1 MEEARAGRLTV
12 GLRTPR
18 DTVQK
23 LRKSLH
29 EKAKAEPGYRFYSL
43 WDKVC
48 RDDVIEHAYA
58 LCRSHGGA
66 PGVDGMTFEAI
77 EEQGRERWL
86 GNLQDELRS
95 KTYAPQ
101 PLLRVWIPKGNGGER
116 PLGIPTIRDRV
127 VQTAVRLVVE
137 PIFEADLLP
146 EQYAYREGLD
156 AKMAIRR
163 VFFHLTDHGR
173 TEVVDGDLRDY
184 FNTIPHGAMMKCV
197 ARRVV
202 DKTVLSVIKGWMRA
216 PVIERTRHGQR
227 RTAEAKGARRGT
239 PQGGVIS
246 PLLANLY
253 FRRLLLA
260 WRRFGYQAELD
271 GSIVNYAD
279 DFVICCRPGRGQEA
293 RAAFSGLVGRV
304 GLTLNDDKTRLVD
317 AEADRFDF
325 LGYTI
330 GRRYGK
336 DGRSY
341 IGTCPSRKAVS
352 RLIRKVRHETS
363 RRWLSKSAESRVRE
377 LNRLLRGWGAYFNQ
391 GPVLREYA
399 FINRYVGW
407 RLRRWLVRKHKQ
419 RGSGYRRYPDELLYK
434 RLGLFM
440 LPTRRA
446 DPPRAKS

>member
-1 MEEARAGRLTV
+1 M

-29 EKAKAEPGYRFYSL
+29 EKAKAEPGCRFYSL

-58 LCRSHGGA
+58 LCRSNGGA
-66 PGVDGMTFEAI
+66 PGVDGVTFEAI
-77 EEQGRERWL
+77 EEQGRGPWL
-86 GNLQDELRS
+86 GNLQEELRG
-95 KTYAPQ
+95 KVYAPQ
-101 PLLRVWIPKGNGGER
+101 PLLRVWIPKESGGER

-197 ARRVV
+197 ARRVA

-216 PVIERTRHGQR
+216 PVIEQTRHGAH
-227 RTAEAKGARRGT
+227 RTAEAKGTRRGT

-271 GSIVNYAD
+271 ASIVNYGD
-279 DFVICCRPGRGQEA
+279 DFVICCRPGRGKEA
-293 RAAFSGLVGRV
+293 RAAFSDLVVRI
-304 GLTLNDDKTRLVD
+304 GLTLNDEKTRLVD
-317 AEADRFDF
+317 AEVDCFDF

-336 DGRSY
+336 DGRPY
-341 IGTCPSRKAVS
+341 IGTRPSRKAVS
-352 RLIRKVRHETS
+352 RLIRRVRHETS

-399 FINRYVGW
+399 LINRYVGW
-407 RLRRWLVRKHKQ
+407 RLRRWLVRKHKR
-419 RGSGYRRYPDELLYK
+419 RGSGYRRYPDKDLYEK
-434 RLGLFM
+434 LGLFM
-440 LPTRRA
+440 LPVRRA
-446 DPPRAKS
+446 DLPRAKS

>member
-29 EKAKAEPGYRFYSL
+29 EKAKAEPGCRFYSL

-58 LCRSHGGA
+58 LCRSNGGA
-66 PGVDGMTFEAI
+66 SGADGITFEAI
-77 EEQGRERWL
+77 EEQGRDPWL
-86 GNLQDELRS
+86 GNLQEELRG
-95 KTYAPQ
+95 KVYAPQ
-101 PLLRVWIPKGNGGER
+101 PLLRVWIPKENGGER

-202 DKTVLSVIKGWMRA
+202 DKTVLSVIKGWMQA
-216 PVIERTRHGQR
+216 PVIERTRHGEH
-227 RTAEAKGARRGT
+227 RTEEAKGTRRGT
-239 PQGGVIS
+239 PQGGVMA
-246 PLLANLY
+246 PPT
-253 FRRLLLA
+253 
-260 WRRFGYQAELD
+260 Q
-271 GSIVNYAD
+271 
-279 DFVICCRPGRGQEA
+279 
-293 RAAFSGLVGRV
+293 RV
-304 GLTLNDDKTRLVD
+304 
-317 AEADRFDF
+317 
-325 LGYTI
+325 
-330 GRRYGK
+330 
-336 DGRSY
+336 
-341 IGTCPSRKAVS
+341 
-352 RLIRKVRHETS
+352 TS
-363 RRWLSKSAESRVRE
+363 S
-377 LNRLLRGWGAYFNQ
+377 
-391 GPVLREYA
+391 
-399 FINRYVGW
+399 
-407 RLRRWLVRKHKQ
+407 
-419 RGSGYRRYPDELLYK
+419 
-434 RLGLFM
+434 
-440 LPTRRA
+440 
-446 DPPRAKS
+446 